1 MVQVLTLAFVVVGIS
16 CALMVPIMLYAF
28 NLRKDNFD
36 GSPGWNWAQ
45 VWRGVGVGVGGGAGA
60 GAFGGGGCA
69 AFEPRSLRAFFFARA
84 RARFD

>member
-60 GAFGGGGCA
+60 GAF
-69 AFEPRSLRAFFFARA
+69 EPRSLRAFFFARA